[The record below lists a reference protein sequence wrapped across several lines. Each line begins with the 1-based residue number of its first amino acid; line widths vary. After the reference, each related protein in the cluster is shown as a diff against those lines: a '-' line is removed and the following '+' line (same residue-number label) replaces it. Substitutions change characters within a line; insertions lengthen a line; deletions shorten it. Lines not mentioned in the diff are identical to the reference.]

1 MFETTN
7 NFPLQRLMI
16 CYLVDAETEV
26 KRPVSEIQFEETPSI
41 AKYQERWVSDGAQVR
56 HLENNV

>member
-1 MFETTN
+1 MFKTTKQ
-7 NFPLQRLMI
+7 FSITHRLMI

-41 AKYQERWVSDGAQVR
+41 AKYQEQWVSDAAQVK
-56 HLENNV
+56 

>member
-1 MFETTN
+1 
-7 NFPLQRLMI
+7 MI

-41 AKYQERWVSDGAQVR
+41 AKYQEPGAQVR